1 MRITAIVTAI
11 SAAISAAIGAA
22 GFLFALGAQ
31 AVAPNAFDPFV
42 GNWSGA
48 LEYKDYS
55 GGTGRVKVPVKLE
68 VKSSDASTASWYF
81 DYDDFGKTVI
91 SDETHSWKSG
101 KYSGKY
107 TIKFKGKPEVQEY
120 VSKDF
125 AALVK
130 SGIGKAVLIG
140 SELEDGKKVEVR
152 RTITLEK
159 TTLMTLKETRPP
171 NGVFAFRNQST
182 YSRSK

>member
-11 SAAISAAIGAA
+11 GTV
-22 GFLFALGAQ
+22 GFLFALNAQ

-81 DYDDFGKTVI
+81 NYDDFGKTVI

-101 KYSGKY
+101 KYTVK
-107 TIKFKGKPEVQEY
+107 TKGKLEVQEY

-125 AALVK
+125 AALIK

-159 TTLMTLKETRPP
+159 TGLRTLKETRPP
-171 NGVFAFRNQST
+171 SGAFAFRNQST
-182 YSRSK
+182 YTRSK

>member
-1 MRITAIVTAI
+1 MRITAIITARL
-11 SAAISAAIGAA
+11 
-22 GFLFALGAQ
+22 FLALTAQVMTVQ

-42 GNWSGA
+42 GKWSGA

-68 VKSSDASTASWYF
+68 VKSTDASTASWYF
-81 DYDDFGKTVI
+81 NYDDFGKTVI
-91 SDETHSWKSG
+91 SDETHSWQSG
-101 KYSGKY
+101 KTVGKY
-107 TIKFKGKPEVQEY
+107 VVKTKGKLEVQEY
-120 VSKDF
+120 TSKDF
-125 AALVK
+125 DALVK
-130 SGIGKAVLIG
+130 AGIGKAILTG

-159 TTLMTLKETRPP
+159 TALTTLKETRPP

-182 YSRSK
+182 YTRSK